1 MDPDRRPRTGRRWWL
16 IPLAAVAALL
26 TAFVLAIAGFFTWAL
41 LNLED
46 AVGYQPIDE
55 KTAARAMKNRRVGIP
70 DGFAFVDGAAYY
82 VFSGAD
88 SYWARYR
95 APGDFADAKSAVAK
109 ANPHF
114 PALRDMPCDDHYLH
128 SFGEHAK
135 LSCTPTTRT
144 AVVVGYA
151 GDHPKPVTDKYPGA
165 SDVESLLVVDTGA
178 GVLLLVSTA
187 GH

>member
-1 MDPDRRPRTGRRWWL
+1 M
-16 IPLAAVAALL
+16 
-26 TAFVLAIAGFFTWAL
+26 
-41 LNLED
+41 
-46 AVGYQPIDE
+46 
-55 KTAARAMKNRRVGIP
+55 
-70 DGFAFVDGAAYY
+70 
-82 VFSGAD
+82 FSGAD

-114 PALRDMPCDDHYLH
+114 PALRDIPCDDHYLQ

-144 AVVVGYA
+144 AVVVAYA

-178 GVLLLVSTA
+178 GVLLLVSSA